1 MKDKKLSNFLKMTF
15 EERRE
20 YLDLIVGLK
29 TLEDH
34 CKKSKERILKMELP
48 SYSDIS
54 KHNKIYG
61 QENSKYLN

>member
-1 MKDKKLSNFLKMTF
+1 MKDRKLSNFLKMTF

-20 YLDLIVGLK
+20 YLDLIVCLK

-34 CKKSKERILKMELP
+34 CKKSKERIAKMELP
-48 SYSDIS
+48 SYNDIS
-54 KHNKIYG
+54 KHNQIYG